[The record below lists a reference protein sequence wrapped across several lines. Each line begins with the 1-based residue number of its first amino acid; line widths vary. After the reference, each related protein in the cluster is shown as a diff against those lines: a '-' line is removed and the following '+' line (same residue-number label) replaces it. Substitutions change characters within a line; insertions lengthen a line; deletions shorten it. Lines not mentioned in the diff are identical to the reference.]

1 MFEEFITSLN
11 SRVKLALLASS
22 YFSVLQISYW
32 LGFDYPF
39 FAFYG
44 LLLTPVVAS
53 FFVGY
58 LTREMETA
66 IKMIIA
72 CLTIHTGV
80 SFALEIFYSVET
92 AFLFLP
98 TCVSYWTFHIVLATP
113 VSLAGVIFSEYDSHI
128 ISMTA
133 SSMKKM
139 KQTIERLKN
148 RVRA

>member
-1 MFEEFITSLN
+1 MN
-11 SRVKLALLASS
+11 SRVKFALLASS
-22 YFSVLQISYW
+22 YFSVLLISYW

-44 LLLTPVVAS
+44 LLLAPVVAS

-58 LTREMETA
+58 FTREIETA

-72 CLTIHTGV
+72 CLTLHAGV
-80 SFALEIFYSVET
+80 EIALLSFYSVET
-92 AFLFLP
+92 AFIFLP
-98 TCVSYWTFHIVLATP
+98 TYVSYWTSHVVLAIP
-113 VSLAGVIFSEYDSHI
+113 ASFAGVIFSEFDSRI
-128 ISMTA
+128 ISMIV

-139 KQTIERLKN
+139 KQTIERLAS